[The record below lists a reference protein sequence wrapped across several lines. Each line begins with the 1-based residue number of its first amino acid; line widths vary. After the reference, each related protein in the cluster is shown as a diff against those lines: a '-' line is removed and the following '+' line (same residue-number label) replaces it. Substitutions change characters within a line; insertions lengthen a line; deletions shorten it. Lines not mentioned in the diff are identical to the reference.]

1 MLQCFHS
8 NDGLGSLITGSSH
21 VRSII
26 SLLIDSTPYLINM
39 SQDSPLRC
47 SRFQFVFGVD
57 MERKPSVPFV
67 WFSEMFI
74 IFSIHSRDDGDGTS
88 PFIHLLFSPGCS
100 ISSQLSYCSCCTVPF
115 LKLSSI
121 SFPAT

>member
-39 SQDSPLRC
+39 SQDSSLRC
-47 SRFQFVFGVD
+47 SRFQFVSGVD
-57 MERKPSVPFV
+57 MERKPAVPFV
-67 WFSEMFI
+67 WFCEMFI

-88 PFIHLLFSPGCS
+88 PFISYSLPSVQSPVNFHIVPSVPCLF
-100 ISSQLSYCSCCTVPF
+100 
-115 LKLSSI
+115 
-121 SFPAT
+121 